1 MSKESELLVYV
12 LIDRKID
19 RYYVINL
26 FISLSVGGSNNHGK
40 HNITWREMYSP
51 LMFDTCTSSSQCTLE
66 SKV

>member
-26 FISLSVGGSNNHGK
+26 FISLSVGGSNPPV
-40 HNITWREMYSP
+40 ITVN
-51 LMFDTCTSSSQCTLE
+51 TT
-66 SKV
+66 